1 MVRIKKNI
9 RGAFLVEAVMLLIPF
24 ILMMFFLLEAFRREI
39 FQVLLIHITCAEAR
53 ALSLGESRKQIEWET
68 QAFLNSALGS
78 VLGEQIERQTQ
89 REFKRVID
97 PSELRWLK
105 VGKLPGGVSERR
117 LRYEQFISFELQ
129 GKRKHHQEIVKRCLF
144 PFS

>member
-9 RGAFLVEAVMLLIPF
+9 RGVFIIEAVMLLIPH

-53 ALSLGESRKQIEWET
+53 ALSLGESRKKIELET
-68 QAFLNSALGS
+68 QRFLNSALGS
-78 VLGEQIERQTQ
+78 GLGEQIELQSH

-105 VGKLPGGVSERR
+105 VGNLPGGLSERW
-117 LRYEQFISFELQ
+117 LRYEQFISFESQ
-129 GKRKHHQEIVKRCLF
+129 GKRKHHQEIIKRCLF
-144 PFS
+144 PFF